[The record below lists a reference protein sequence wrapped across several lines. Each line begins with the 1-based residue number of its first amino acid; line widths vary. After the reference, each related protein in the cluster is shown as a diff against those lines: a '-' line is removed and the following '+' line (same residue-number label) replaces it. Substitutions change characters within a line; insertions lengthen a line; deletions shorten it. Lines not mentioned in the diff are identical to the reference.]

1 MPSPLMWVALL
12 YGMIFLYGG
21 QPASACGPGK
31 FFGSRR
37 TPRKLT
43 PLVYKEHIPN
53 TEEFSLAASEPPEG
67 RLTRNDPKFKDLV
80 PNYSKDIIFR
90 DEEGTGSDR
99 LMSNRC
105 KEKLDTLAISVMNMY
120 PGVKL
125 RVTEAWD
132 EEGLHAP
139 QSLHNE
145 GRAVDV
151 TTSDRDR
158 SKYGMLARLAVEA
171 GFDFVYY
178 ESRAHIHCSVKPES
192 ADGARSGGCFSANS
206 TIQTETG
213 RKRMAELR
221 IGDRVLVTTP
231 RGDLEYSEVILFLDR
246 NPTDNRTYI
255 AIETE
260 SGAKITLTPSHL
272 IFTEPDQRTADV
284 TNLYATYA
292 KNVQI
297 GHYVYVVSRTGAHP
311 RGQLI
316 LEKVKNIA
324 VESEVGVYAPLTRH
338 GTVVVNDVV
347 ASCYAMMYEQSLA
360 HLAFMPVRLL
370 HNFKQASVHALQ
382 KLHFVKFRTNNT
394 IEEHQGIHWYA
405 TMLYYLSRTLLP
417 KSYLY
422 T

>member
-1 MPSPLMWVALL
+1 MPSSLVWAALVCAV
-12 YGMIFLYGG
+12 IFGG
-21 QPASACGPGK
+21 ASACGPGK

-158 SKYGMLARLAVEA
+158 SKYGAC
-171 GFDFVYY
+171 
-178 ESRAHIHCSVKPES
+178 SRAWPWKPDSTSFTTSPEPTSTAASNRNLQMAPDWEVALAPVPAFRRRRGGRECPSCGLETKCWSPLPKATLSTARSSCSWTATRRTTEPTSPSRPRAAPES
-192 ADGARSGGCFSANS
+192 S
-206 TIQTETG
+206 
-213 RKRMAELR
+213 
-221 IGDRVLVTTP
+221 
-231 RGDLEYSEVILFLDR
+231 
-246 NPTDNRTYI
+246 
-255 AIETE
+255 
-260 SGAKITLTPSHL
+260 
-272 IFTEPDQRTADV
+272 
-284 TNLYATYA
+284 
-292 KNVQI
+292 
-297 GHYVYVVSRTGAHP
+297 
-311 RGQLI
+311 
-316 LEKVKNIA
+316 
-324 VESEVGVYAPLTRH
+324 
-338 GTVVVNDVV
+338 
-347 ASCYAMMYEQSLA
+347 
-360 HLAFMPVRLL
+360 
-370 HNFKQASVHALQ
+370 
-382 KLHFVKFRTNNT
+382 
-394 IEEHQGIHWYA
+394 
-405 TMLYYLSRTLLP
+405 
-417 KSYLY
+417 
-422 T
+422 

>member
-1 MPSPLMWVALL
+1 MNECFP
-12 YGMIFLYGG
+12 
-21 QPASACGPGK
+21 Q
-31 FFGSRR
+31 
-37 TPRKLT
+37 
-43 PLVYKEHIPN
+43 
-53 TEEFSLAASEPPEG
+53 
-67 RLTRNDPKFKDLV
+67 
-80 PNYSKDIIFR
+80 
-90 DEEGTGSDR
+90 
-99 LMSNRC
+99 RC

-206 TIQTETG
+206 TVQTETG
-213 RKRMAELR
+213 RKRMSELR
-221 IGDRVLVTTP
+221 IGDRVLVTSP
-231 RGDLEYSEVILFLDR
+231 QGDLEYSEVILFLDR
-246 NPTDNRTYI
+246 NPMDNRTYI
-255 AIETE
+255 AIQTE
-260 SGAKITLTPSHL
+260 SGAKITLTPGHL

-284 TNLYATYA
+284 TDLHATYA

-297 GHYVYVVSRTGAHP
+297 GHYVYVVSRGKLT
-311 RGQLI
+311 
-316 LEKVKNIA
+316 LERVRNIA

-347 ASCYAMMYEQSLA
+347 ASCYAMMHEQSLA

-382 KLHFVKFRTNNT
+382 KLHFVKFRTANNT
-394 IEEHQGIHWYA
+394 IEEHEGIHWYA
-405 TMLYYLSRTLLP
+405 TMLYHLSRTILP

>member
-1 MPSPLMWVALL
+1 MPSSLVWAALVCAV
-12 YGMIFLYGG
+12 IFGG
-21 QPASACGPGK
+21 ASACGPGK

-192 ADGARSGGCFSANS
+192 ADGARLGGCFSAGS
-206 TIQTETG
+206 SVQTETG
-213 RKRMAELR
+213 RKRMSELR
-221 IGDRVLVTTP
+221 IGDKVLVATP
-231 RGDLEYSEVILFLDR
+231 QGDLEYSEVILFLDR
-246 NPTDNRTYI
+246 DPTDNRTYI

-260 SGAKITLTPSHL
+260 SGARVILTPGHL
-272 IFTEPDQRTADV
+272 IFTEPDQRTADA
-284 TNLYATYA
+284 TDLHATYA

-297 GHYVYVVSRTGAHP
+297 GHYVYVVSRGKLT
-311 RGQLI
+311 
-316 LEKVKNIA
+316 LERVRNISA
-324 VESEVGVYAPLTRH
+324 ESEVGVYAPLTRH

-360 HLAFMPVRLL
+360 HLAFLPVRLL
-370 HNFKQASVHALQ
+370 HNFKQTENS
-382 KLHFVKFRTNNT
+382 TT
-394 IEEHQGIHWYA
+394 EEHRGIHWYA
-405 TMLYYLSRTLLP
+405 TMLYHLSRTLLP